1 MIRRYLYSILPIII
15 AIVFAVPLVA
25 QTNFTQPNKFIAPK
39 VETNLVANKST
50 GCTDIIQYPQSK
62 ASNILLDTMDY
73 ITYIGAVSQTYYY
86 TGNGLVHGINVYM
99 TLDLDGIPGN
109 KDSVK
114 MVISVR
120 NINAANVPT
129 TTLGSDTVFL
139 HDVGFGTQDL
149 MFSTPIAVADS
160 FAVVIEID
168 TLNPSN
174 PYYATNDYG
183 DGATE
188 QLSSLAY
195 TGIWYNLYPT
205 WGGTWDVD
213 MMLSPVFEQEI
224 IADYFV
230 DTNSVCIGNPI
241 TFTNNSSVD
250 YNTMFNM
257 GKETYI
263 LDLGDFNSTPLD
275 TNYTHFYTASGT
287 YNTQLTA
294 TTYGYT
300 NNCTHVSYL
309 NATVS
314 DTGTANF
321 TYTPSGGGSFQF
333 NDLSTTMTGVIVTWL
348 WDFGDGTFDNT
359 QNPTHTYP
367 DTGNYIVC
375 LTITSDAGCSSTICQ
390 PLSFTVGQ
398 KEIAVSKEV
407 KIYPIPAK
415 RFFTVELPIS
425 FINSEISVT
434 DIVGK
439 KIISMEN
446 IQQSKV
452 KVLTEELNSGVYF
465 VSVSSNGQ
473 KVFTKRI
480 VVDK

>member
-1 MIRRYLYSILPIII
+1 MIKKIFFSSLMVVLTGFI
-15 AIVFAVPLVA
+15 FAQANFSKPNRQIFSKNSFNNQLV
-25 QTNFTQPNKFIAPK
+25 
-39 VETNLVANKST
+39 NKST

-62 ASNILLDTMDY
+62 TSNILLDTMDY
-73 ITYIGAVSQTYYY
+73 ITYIGAIGQTYYF

-109 KDSVK
+109 KDSVS

-120 NINAANVPT
+120 NINGGNVPT
-129 TTLGSDTVFL
+129 TVMGSDTVFL
-139 HDVGFGTQDL
+139 HDVGFTTQNL
-149 MFSTPIAVADS
+149 MFSSPIAVTDS

-183 DGATE
+183 DGAAE

-195 TGIWYNLYPT
+195 TGILYNLYPT
-205 WGGTWDVD
+205 WSGTWDVD
-213 MMLSPVFEQEI
+213 MMLSPIFEQEI

-257 GKETYI
+257 GKETYW
-263 LDLGDFNSTPLD
+263 LELGDLNNTFLD
-275 TNYTHFYTASGT
+275 TNYTHFYTAIGT
-287 YNTQLTA
+287 YATELTA

-300 NNCTHVSYL
+300 GNCSHTSNLSV
-309 NATVS
+309 TVL
-314 DTGTANF
+314 DTASANF
-321 TYTPSGGGSFQF
+321 NFNHLGSGTFQF
-333 NDLSTTMTGVIVTWL
+333 SDLSTNAISWA
-348 WDFGDGTFDNT
+348 WDFGDSSAVHT
-359 QNPTHTYP
+359 QQSPVYTYSTP
-367 DTGNYIVC
+367 GNYQVC
-375 LTITSDAGCSSTICQ
+375 LTVQDSNGCNTSTFCQ
-390 PLSFTVGQ
+390 SVSFAVGQ
-398 KEIAVSKEV
+398 KENVVSNDI

-415 RFFTVELPIS
+415 RFFTVELPTTFFEPTIV
-425 FINSEISVT
+425 VT

-439 KIISMEN
+439 KIIL
-446 IQQSKV
+446 IDDVQQNKV
-452 KVLTEELNSGVYF
+452 KVLTDELNSGVYF

>member
-1 MIRRYLYSILPIII
+1 M
-15 AIVFAVPLVA
+15 FAFVA
-25 QTNFTQPNKFIAPK
+25 FVSAQSNFSKPNKHILAKKTF
-39 VETNLVANKST
+39 NNQLVNKST
-50 GCTDIIQYPQSK
+50 GCTDIIEYPQSK

-86 TGNGLVHGINVYM
+86 AGNGLVHGINVYM

-120 NINAANVPT
+120 NINAGNVPT

-149 MFSTPIAVADS
+149 MFSSPIVVTDS
-160 FAVVIEID
+160 FAVVVEID

-183 DGATE
+183 DGAVE
-188 QLSSLAY
+188 QLSALAY

-213 MMLSPVFEQEI
+213 MMLSPIFEQEI

-250 YNTMFNM
+250 YNTMFNI
-257 GKETYI
+257 GKETYL
-263 LDLGDFNSTPLD
+263 LDLGDLNNTFLD
-275 TNYTHFYTASGT
+275 TNYTHFYTAIGT

-300 NNCTHVSYL
+300 NNCSHTSNLSV
-309 NATVS
+309 TVL
-314 DTGTANF
+314 DTASANF
-321 TYTPSGGGSFQF
+321 NFNHLGSGTFQF
-333 NDLSTTMTGVIVTWL
+333 SDLSTNAISWA
-348 WDFGDGTFDNT
+348 WDFGDSSTIHT
-359 QNPTHTYP
+359 QQSPIYTYSTP
-367 DTGNYIVC
+367 GNYQVC
-375 LTITSDAGCSSTICQ
+375 LTVQDSNGCNTSTFCQ
-390 PLSFTVGQ
+390 PVSFTVGQ
-398 KEIAVSKEV
+398 KEMIVSNEV

-415 RFFTVELPIS
+415 RFFTVELPNG
-425 FINSEISVT
+425 FVNPEISVT

-439 KIISMEN
+439 KIISIDN

>member
-1 MIRRYLYSILPIII
+1 MIKKYFYGILPIVI
-15 AIVFAVPLVA
+15 AIVFAVPLIA
-25 QTNFTQPNKFIAPK
+25 QTNFNQTNKFIAPK
-39 VETNLVANKST
+39 FETNQVVNKST

-86 TGNGLVHGINVYM
+86 AGNGLVHGINVYM

-120 NINAANVPT
+120 NINAGNVPT

-149 MFSTPIAVADS
+149 MFSSPIAVTDS

-183 DGATE
+183 DGAVE
-188 QLSSLAY
+188 QLSALAY

-213 MMLSPVFEQEI
+213 MMLSPIFEQEI
-224 IADYFV
+224 ISDYFV
-230 DTNSVCIGNPI
+230 DTNSICIGNPI

-257 GKETYI
+257 GKETYL
-263 LDLGDFNSTPLD
+263 LDLGDLNNTPFD
-275 TNYTHFYTASGT
+275 TNYTHFYTATGT
-287 YNTQLTA
+287 YNTRLTA

-300 NNCTHVSYL
+300 NNCSHTSNLSV
-309 NATVS
+309 TVL

-321 TYTPSGGGSFQF
+321 TFAPSGGGSFIF
-333 NDLSTTMTGVIVTWL
+333 TDASTILSGTITSWL
-348 WDFGDGTFDNT
+348 WSFGDGTFDNT
-359 QNPTHTYP
+359 QNPTHIYP

-398 KEIAVSKEV
+398 KEVIVSNEV

-415 RFFTVELPIS
+415 RFFTVELPTTFFEPTIV
-425 FINSEISVT
+425 VT

-439 KIISMEN
+439 KIIAMEN

>member
-1 MIRRYLYSILPIII
+1 M
-15 AIVFAVPLVA
+15 VA
-25 QTNFTQPNKFIAPK
+25 LTGFIFSQTNFSKPNRQIFSKNSF
-39 VETNLVANKST
+39 NNQLVNKST

-73 ITYIGAVSQTYYY
+73 ITYIGAIGQTYYFI
-86 TGNGLVHGINVYM
+86 GSGLVHGINVYM

-149 MFSTPIAVADS
+149 MFSSPIAVTDS
-160 FAVVIEID
+160 FAVVVEID

-183 DGATE
+183 DGAVE
-188 QLSSLAY
+188 QLSALAY

-213 MMLSPVFEQEI
+213 MILNPIFE
-224 IADYFV
+224 DLVVSNFSV

-241 TFTNNSSVD
+241 TFTNNSTQV
-250 YNTMFNM
+250 YHPMFNPSLPTFM
-257 GKETYI
+257 
-263 LDLGDFNSTPLD
+263 LDVDEFPITAGLD
-275 TNYTHFYTASGT
+275 SNYTHTYSSSGVH
-287 YNTQLTA
+287 NTNFEIIQ
-294 TTYGYT
+294 YGYT
-300 NNCTHVSYL
+300 LNCIIDSTIPV
-309 NATVS
+309 TVL
-314 DTGTANF
+314 DTASANF
-321 TYTPSGGGSFQF
+321 NFNHLGSGTFQF
-333 NDLSTTMTGVIVTWL
+333 SDLSTNAISWA
-348 WDFGDGTFDNT
+348 WDFGDSSTIHT
-359 QNPTHTYP
+359 QQSPIYTYSTP
-367 DTGNYIVC
+367 GNYQVC
-375 LTITSDAGCSSTICQ
+375 LTVQDSNGCNTSTFCQ
-390 PLSFTVGQ
+390 NVSFTVGQ
-398 KEIAVSKEV
+398 KEIAVNNEV
-407 KIYPIPAK
+407 RIYPIPAK
-415 RFFTVELPIS
+415 RFFTVELPTNFIS
-425 FINSEISVT
+425 PEIVVT

-439 KIISMEN
+439 KIIL
-446 IQQSKV
+446 IDDVQQNKV
-452 KVLTEELNSGVYF
+452 KVLIDELNSGVYF

>member
-1 MIRRYLYSILPIII
+1 MFVFTAFVSAQSNFSKPNQPIP
-15 AIVFAVPLVA
+15 ALNTFNNQLV
-25 QTNFTQPNKFIAPK
+25 
-39 VETNLVANKST
+39 NKST

-62 ASNILLDTMDY
+62 TSNILLDTMDY

-86 TGNGLVHGINVYM
+86 AGNGLVHGINVYM
-99 TLDLDGIPGN
+99 TLDLDGVPGN

-120 NINAANVPT
+120 NIDAGNVPT

-139 HDVGFGTQDL
+139 HDVGFTTQNL
-149 MFSTPIAVADS
+149 MFSSPIAVTDS
-160 FAVVIEID
+160 FAVVVEID

-183 DGATE
+183 DGAVE
-188 QLSSLAY
+188 QLSALAY

-213 MMLSPVFEQEI
+213 MMLSPIFEQEI

-230 DTNSVCIGNPI
+230 DINTVCIGNPI

-257 GKETYI
+257 GKETY
-263 LDLGDFNSTPLD
+263 LLNLGDFNNTPLD
-275 TNYTHFYTASGT
+275 TNHTHFYTALGT

-300 NNCTHVSYL
+300 NNCSHSTFLPV
-309 NATVS
+309 TVS
-314 DTGTANF
+314 DTGTAN
-321 TYTPSGGGSFQF
+321 YVYAPLGGGGFQF
-333 NDLSTTMTGVIVTWL
+333 TDLSTNMTGVIVSWT
-348 WDFGDGTFDNT
+348 WDFGDGTT
-359 QNPTHTYP
+359 STIQNPFHIYP

-375 LTITSDAGCSSTICQ
+375 LTITTSNGCSNTTCQ
-390 PLSFTVGQ
+390 PVSFTVGL
-398 KEIAVSKEV
+398 KENPNTNEV

-415 RFFTVELPIS
+415 RFFTVELPVS
-425 FINSEISVT
+425 FVNPEISVT

-439 KIISMEN
+439 KIIAMEN

-465 VSVSSNGQ
+465 VSVTSNGQ

>member
-1 MIRRYLYSILPIII
+1 MVALTGF
-15 AIVFAVPLVA
+15 VFAQANFSKPNRQIFSKNSFNNQLV
-25 QTNFTQPNKFIAPK
+25 
-39 VETNLVANKST
+39 NKST

-62 ASNILLDTMDY
+62 TSNILLDTMDY
-73 ITYIGAVSQTYYY
+73 ITYIGAIGQTYYF

-99 TLDLDGIPGN
+99 TLDLDGISDN
-109 KDSVK
+109 KDSVS

-120 NINAANVPT
+120 NINGGNVPT
-129 TTLGSDTVFL
+129 TVLGSDTVFL
-139 HDVGFGTQDL
+139 HDVGFTTQNL
-149 MFSTPIAVADS
+149 MFSSPIAVTDS
-160 FAVVIEID
+160 FAVVVEID

-183 DGATE
+183 DGAAE

-205 WGGTWDVD
+205 WSGTWDVD
-213 MMLSPVFEQEI
+213 MMLSPIFEQEI

-257 GKETYI
+257 GKETYW
-263 LDLGDFNSTPLD
+263 LELGDLNNTFLD
-275 TNYTHFYTASGT
+275 TNYTHFYTATGT
-287 YNTQLTA
+287 YATELTA

-300 NNCTHVSYL
+300 GNCSHISYL
-309 NATVS
+309 NVTVL
-314 DTGTANF
+314 DTGTANY
-321 TYTPSGGGSFQF
+321 TYTPLGGGGFQF
-333 NDLSTTMTGVIVTWL
+333 TDVSTTMTGVIVSWL
-348 WDFGDGTFDNT
+348 WDFGDGSVSTI
-359 QNPTHTYP
+359 QNPIHIYP

-375 LTITSDAGCSSTICQ
+375 LTITNNGACSNTTCQ

-398 KEIAVSKEV
+398 KEVTINNEV

-415 RFFTVELPIS
+415 RFFTVELPTNFIS
-425 FINSEISVT
+425 PEIVVT

-439 KIISMEN
+439 KIILVDDV
-446 IQQSKV
+446 QQNKV
-452 KVLTEELNSGVYF
+452 KVLTDELNSGVYF
-465 VSVSSNGQ
+465 VSVSSKGQ

>member
-1 MIRRYLYSILPIII
+1 MVALTGF
-15 AIVFAVPLVA
+15 VFA
-25 QTNFTQPNKFIAPK
+25 QTNFSKPNRQIFSKNSF
-39 VETNLVANKST
+39 NNQLVNKST

-73 ITYIGAVSQTYYY
+73 ITYIGAIGQTYYF

-109 KDSVK
+109 KDSVS

-120 NINAANVPT
+120 NINGGNVPT
-129 TTLGSDTVFL
+129 TVLGSDTVFL
-139 HDVGFGTQDL
+139 QDVGFTTQNL
-149 MFSTPIAVADS
+149 MFSSPIAVTDS
-160 FAVVIEID
+160 FAVVVEID

-183 DGATE
+183 DGAAE

-205 WGGTWDVD
+205 WSGTWDVD
-213 MMLSPVFEQEI
+213 MMLSPIFEQEI
-224 IADYFV
+224 IADYFF

-257 GKETYI
+257 GKETYL
-263 LDLGDFNSTPLD
+263 LDLGDLSNTFLD
-275 TNYTHFYTASGT
+275 TNYTHFYTATGT

-294 TTYGYT
+294 TIYGYT
-300 NNCTHVSYL
+300 NNCSHISYL
-309 NATVS
+309 NVTVL
-314 DTGTANF
+314 DTGTVNF
-321 TYTPSGGGSFQF
+321 VSTPSGGGMFQF
-333 NDLSTTMTGVIVTWL
+333 TDLSTTTAGVIVSWE
-348 WDFGDGTFDNT
+348 WDFGDGTLDNN
-359 QNPTHTYP
+359 QNPIHTYAFP
-367 DTGNYIVC
+367 GNYTVC
-375 LTITSDAGCSSTICQ
+375 LTITTSGGCNSTTCQ
-390 PLSFTVGQ
+390 TVSFTVGQ
-398 KEIAVSKEV
+398 KEVIVSNEV

-415 RFFTVELPIS
+415 RFFTVELPSNFIS
-425 FINSEISVT
+425 PEIVVT

-439 KIISMEN
+439 KIIL
-446 IQQSKV
+446 IDDVQQNKV
-452 KVLTEELNSGVYF
+452 KVLTDELNSGVYF

>member
-1 MIRRYLYSILPIII
+1 MIRKYFYGIFPIVI
-15 AIVFAVPLVA
+15 AIFFAVPLVA
-25 QTNFTQPNKFIAPK
+25 QTNFNQPNKFIAPK
-39 VETNLVANKST
+39 VKTNSDVNKATS
-50 GCTDIIQYPQSK
+50 CIDIIQYPQSK

-86 TGNGLVHGINVYM
+86 AGNGLVHGINVYM

-120 NINAANVPT
+120 NIDAGNVPT

-139 HDVGFGTQDL
+139 HDVGFTTQDL
-149 MFSTPIAVADS
+149 MFSSPIAVTDS
-160 FAVVIEID
+160 FAVVVEID

-183 DGATE
+183 DGAVE
-188 QLSSLAY
+188 QLSALAY

-205 WGGTWDVD
+205 WSGTWDVD
-213 MMLSPVFEQEI
+213 MMLSPIFE
-224 IADYFV
+224 DLVVPNYSV

-241 TFTNNSSVD
+241 TFTNNSSIV
-250 YNTMFNM
+250 YNTMFNT
-257 GKETYI
+257 GKATFS
-263 LDLGDFNSTPLD
+263 LDIDEFPIIANLD
-275 TNYTHFYTASGT
+275 SNYTHVYANAGVH
-287 YNTQLTA
+287 NTNFEIIQ
-294 TTYGYT
+294 YGYT
-300 NNCTHVSYL
+300 LNCIIDSTMPV
-309 NATVS
+309 TVL
-314 DTGTANF
+314 DTSSANF
-321 TYTPSGGGSFQF
+321 NFNNLGSGAYQFTDASLNGTTYY
-333 NDLSTTMTGVIVTWL
+333 
-348 WDFGDGTFDNT
+348 WDFGDGDTSTT
-359 QNPTHTYP
+359 QSPTHTFLLP
-367 DTGNYIVC
+367 ANYNVC
-375 LTITSDAGCSSTICQ
+375 LTVVNDSACGSSQYCQ
-390 PLSFTVGQ
+390 TVSFVIGQ
-398 KEIAVSKEV
+398 KEMIVSNEV

-415 RFFTVELPIS
+415 RFFTVEIPTTFFEPTIV
-425 FINSEISVT
+425 VT

-439 KIISMEN
+439 KIIAMEN